1 MEKTIQKSDLV
12 EIIATE
18 CELPKTKAKA
28 VLDCITDTIIKNV
41 VDGKEVAIRGFGTF
55 ERVIRNEK
63 KTCAFGK
70 ETIIPKHYGMTFSV
84 GSPVK
89 DALAEK
95 MKNEK

>member
-12 EIIATE
+12 EIIAAE
-18 CELPKTKAKA
+18 CELSKTKAKA

-63 KTCAFGK
+63 KTCAFEK
-70 ETIIPKHYGMTFSV
+70 ETIIPKQYGMTFAV
-84 GSPVK
+84 RSPVK
-89 DALAEK
+89 DARATK